1 MAEVLTARHGRAVQE
16 KLDRGRVAIAGL
28 GGLGSTIDIS
38 LARAWVGH
46 LHLIDFD
53 RVDLTNLNRQQYG
66 IADLGQLKTEA
77 LTAHIQAIN
86 PYLHITNNSLRIP
99 DDLIHELFSE
109 DEIICEAFD
118 RPEEKA
124 MLVNGLFDYYPEKWL
139 VGASGMAGY
148 ASSNTIVT
156 RQMASHYYLCGDG
169 HTDLRTPGGLMAP
182 EWGSAPPT
190 RPIWSSDYC
199 WMNPAFNLKT
209 EDHDV
214 Y

>member
-1 MAEVLTARHGRAVQE
+1 MGVPSKQEMAEVLTARHGRAVQE

-28 GGLGSTIDIS
+28 GGLGSTIAIS
-38 LARAWVGH
+38 LARAGVGH

-66 IADLGQLKTEA
+66 IDDLGQLKTEA

-86 PYLHITNNSLRIP
+86 PYLHITNHSLRIT
-99 DDLIHELFSE
+99 DDLIPKLFSE

-118 RPEEKA
+118 LPEEKA

-148 ASSNTIVT
+148 GSSNTIVT
-156 RQMASHYYLCGDG
+156 RQVASHYYLCGDG
-169 HTDLRTPGGLMAP
+169 HTDLIAPGGLMAP
-182 EWGSAPPT
+182 RVGICAAHQANMVIRLLLDEPS
-190 RPIWSSDYC
+190 
-199 WMNPAFNLKT
+199 
-209 EDHDV
+209 V
-214 Y
+214 